1 MFSLLERLQLKAQ
14 YEYSMRNSLEKEE
27 RLE

>member
-14 YEYSMRNSLEKEE
+14 YGYRMRNSLEKKEM
-27 RLE
+27 LE